1 MQKKEPVIF
10 AGDFNNEE
18 LYQWL
23 CKKVEAMTTLRQLH
37 IDKASIERRL
47 VEVDSMISEVT
58 AESQLEISPTGL
70 GPTQHPDNQGSLPG
84 NLSAQFATDTP
95 Q

>member
-10 AGDFNNEE
+10 AGDFNNDE

-37 IDKASIERRL
+37 TDKASIEQRL
-47 VEVDSMISEVT
+47 AELTSMITEVT
-58 AESQLEISPTGL
+58 AESQLEISLTNWDPI
-70 GPTQHPDNQGSLPG
+70 QHQGSQG
-84 NLSAQFATDTP
+84 S
-95 Q
+95 